1 MKTVKIYCL
10 LLVVILFLPSLAY
23 GDAVF
28 ATFKIFKEGIKQQLR
43 IHSTVMVPD
52 SELTD
57 WANLALVW
65 TSVDIG
71 GVESRVKIL
80 TVVGQPF
87 YELPDT
93 LVEILSQTN
102 ISLEVTK
109 SLRAIPPQFSEEM
122 GIGVELVTGDGNKHA
137 TPIGFSYWNDT
148 LQVFPIPIKVDTLY
162 FYCYVEHPALSSDG
176 DAIGL
181 RSAFT
186 QAAIWY
192 ACESIFSSLTMT
204 DEAIIYEKKYDKA
217 KIALRERYRNKFDI
231 LTGRQ

>member
-10 LLVVILFLPSLAY
+10 LLIVILFLPSLAY

-43 IHSTVMVPD
+43 IHSTAMVPD

-71 GVESRVKIL
+71 GVESRVRIQ
-80 TVVGQPF
+80 TVIGQPF

-122 GIGVELVTGDGNKHA
+122 GIGVELVTGESNKHA

-162 FYCYVEHPALSSDG
+162 FYCYVEHPALSADG
-176 DAIGL
+176 DAIVL
-181 RSAFT
+181 RPAFT

-192 ACESIFSSLTMT
+192 ACESIFSSLAMT
-204 DEAIIYEKKYDKA
+204 DEATIYEKKYDKA

>member
-10 LLVVILFLPSLAY
+10 LLIVILFLPSLVSAASVM
-23 GDAVF
+23 DSLLD
-28 ATFKIFKEGIKQQLR
+28 FKINVRQQLR
-43 IHSTVMVPD
+43 IHSTATLPD
-52 SELTD
+52 SEITD
-57 WANLALVW
+57 WSNLAILW

-71 GVESRVKIL
+71 GVESRIRIL

-109 SLRAIPPQFSEEM
+109 SLRAIPPQFAEEM
-122 GIGVELVTGDGNKHA
+122 GISTELVTGESNKHA

-162 FYCYVEHPALSSDG
+162 FYCYVEHKFLYHDTVDIQMRPA
-176 DAIGL
+176 
-181 RSAFT
+181 FV
-186 QAAIWY
+186 QAALWY
-192 ACESIFSSLTMT
+192 ACQSIFESMGMVA
-204 DEAIIYEKKYDKA
+204 EAAIYEKKYDKA